1 MAQFIYQFLPDERA
15 DLATNPQAWSASNE
29 FVAAEHFAYL
39 QQGLA
44 DGVVVLAG
52 RAQDGIGPAIVI
64 IEVDTAEVAEA
75 FMMSDPFVSSGLFEA
90 NLHRYQIALSR
101 PVSP

>member
-1 MAQFIYQFLPDERA
+1 LAQFIYQFVAGERA
-15 DLATNPQAWSASNE
+15 GLATNPRAWSAE
-29 FVAAEHFAYL
+29 DEAVAAAHLAYL

-64 IEVDTAEVAEA
+64 IEAESVEAAEA
-75 FMMSDPFVSSGLFEA
+75 FMMSDPFISNGLFRA
-90 NLHRYQIALSR
+90 NLHPYRVALSR
-101 PVSP
+101 LVSP